1 MTGVQDTSNFRNLSI
16 QHESSYI
23 RFNHPKPLRSSFCDI
38 IGTVGTILEPASPIP
53 LVKEASKGYGME
65 EEVTLRTQR
74 DFSGG
79 CNSQHLNDKTA
90 DIAKAHTRERGDC
103 QYI

>member
-1 MTGVQDTSNFRNLSI
+1 M
-16 QHESSYI
+16 
-23 RFNHPKPLRSSFCDI
+23 
-38 IGTVGTILEPASPIP
+38 
-53 LVKEASKGYGME
+53 KEASKGYEME

-79 CNSQHLNDKTA
+79 CNSQHLNDKTV
-90 DIAKAHTRERGDC
+90 DNAKAHTRERGER